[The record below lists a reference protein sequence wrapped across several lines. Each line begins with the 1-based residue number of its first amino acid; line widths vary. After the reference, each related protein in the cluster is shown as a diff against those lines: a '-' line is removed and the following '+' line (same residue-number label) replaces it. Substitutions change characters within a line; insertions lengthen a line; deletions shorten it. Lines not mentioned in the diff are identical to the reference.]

1 MMSKKPK
8 ITPVDSMR
16 PGPAVV
22 EEAATV
28 LRRGG
33 LVAFPT
39 DTLYALG
46 ADLFRPEAVI
56 RVLEV
61 KKRHQDK
68 PIPVFIGKMEDV
80 NDVARELPGAAWQ
93 LAERFWPGPL
103 TLVLRAAPKIPEA
116 VTAGTGTVGIRIP
129 NSHLALEIL
138 AALGHP
144 MTGTSANRSG
154 GGDPMTVADV
164 VRGLGNRCD
173 LILDGGRVPGGIAST
188 VLDCTEL
195 PFRIIREGAITA
207 QALGAVLG
215 KEILRLS

>member
-1 MMSKKPK
+1 MRKKAK
-8 ITPVDSMR
+8 ITPVDLMR
-16 PGPAVV
+16 PHPVAI
-22 EEAATV
+22 EEAVAV

-46 ADLFRPEAVI
+46 ADLFKAEAVA

-80 NDVARELPGAAWQ
+80 NEVARELPGAAWQ

-103 TLVLRAAPKIPEA
+103 TLVLLAAPKIPET

-129 NSHLALEIL
+129 NSHLVLEML
-138 AALGHP
+138 AALDHP
-144 MTGTSANRSG
+144 ITGTSANRSG
-154 GGDPMTVADV
+154 GIDPVTVADV

-215 KEILRLS
+215 KEILPLS

>member
-1 MMSKKPK
+1 MSKKPK
-8 ITPVDSMR
+8 ITPVDFMR
-16 PGPAVV
+16 PDPAVV
-22 EEAATV
+22 EEAAAV

-46 ADLFRPEAVI
+46 ADLFKPEAVA
-56 RVLEV
+56 RVLEA
-61 KKRHQDK
+61 KKRPQDK

-80 NDVARELPGAAWQ
+80 NEVARELPGAAWQ

-103 TLVLRAAPKIPEA
+103 TLVLLAAPKIPEA

-129 NSHLALEIL
+129 KSHLVLEIL
-138 AALGHP
+138 AALDHP
-144 MTGTSANRSG
+144 ITGTSANRSG
-154 GGDPMTVADV
+154 GVDPVTVADV
-164 VRGLGNRCD
+164 VRSLGSRCD
-173 LILDGGRVPGGIAST
+173 LVLDGGRVAGGIAST

-215 KEILRLS
+215 KEILHLS